1 MRYDLEICPGPV
13 ANCAQAGRALTG
25 AQPLLAVGLKS
36 VKFHHGITWWSGK
49 PTPDLVPP
57 PPALWM
63 LSFKLLVIGCI
74 TFGSFGSG
82 AGICLG

>member
-36 VKFHHGITWWSGK
+36 VKL
-49 PTPDLVPP
+49 TPDLVPP

-63 LSFKLLVIGCI
+63 LSFKPLVISCI